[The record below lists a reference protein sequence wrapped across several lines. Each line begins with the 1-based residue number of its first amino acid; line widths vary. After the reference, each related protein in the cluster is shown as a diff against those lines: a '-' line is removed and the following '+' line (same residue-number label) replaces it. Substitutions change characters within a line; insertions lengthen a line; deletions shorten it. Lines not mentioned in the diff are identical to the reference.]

1 VDEQDVVHPA
11 AMIDKHFGIEAH
23 GVAIAELLTTACWN
37 VQGNPAREPFAAAFS
52 RRFGMMGLPVANT
65 SARNQAWT
73 ALWLGPRSWL
83 LVANPRLD
91 APIAD
96 AFIDTRDALNVHGGA
111 LFDVSASRVGFAIG
125 GVYAAT
131 VLAKSCPLDLH
142 PSAFDIGRCAQST
155 LGHVNV
161 LLYRPDSSMTFVV
174 MVARSF
180 AEDVWHA
187 LCRSA
192 AQYGCDVGTPVVFGE
207 TFATATPAA
216 SFGRLSDL

>member
-111 LFDVSASRVGFAIG
+111 LFASAS
-125 GVYAAT
+125 
-131 VLAKSCPLDLH
+131 
-142 PSAFDIGRCAQST
+142 PSAAFTPPRCWPRVVPSICIRAHST
-155 LGHVNV
+155 LG
-161 LLYRPDSSMTFVV
+161 
-174 MVARSF
+174 VARNLRWDTS
-180 AEDVWHA
+180 
-187 LCRSA
+187 
-192 AQYGCDVGTPVVFGE
+192 
-207 TFATATPAA
+207 TFCCTDPIRA
-216 SFGRLSDL
+216 